1 MHTPHKRPPKLPEA
15 LEHRVRRD
23 ADLADIGR
31 RSRCI
36 EEIGGIAQRSASLI
50 DDGVNAVEASEE
62 RIAAFEAQS
71 MRLDDR

>member
-1 MHTPHKRPPKLPEA
+1 MNTPHKHFTNPPQLPDA
-15 LEHRVRRD
+15 PAHRVRRD

-71 MRLDDR
+71 MR